1 MDRVDSYKTIKNK
14 SDVEIKIKGS
24 RFIGRARPCRRE
36 KEAEDRLT
44 FIRKK
49 YYDATHNCFAF
60 RMGLGKY
67 QTFRYSDDGEPS
79 GTAGKPIFDQIEGHE
94 LTNTLVIVTRYFG
107 GTKLGT
113 GGLARAYSEAAGVAL
128 EAAEIIEKFITGTLV
143 MTVEFPDYNQVERII
158 HQMGG
163 NIVGADFKD
172 KVSLK
177 VEIRRSMLQKLKQ
190 TLINTTAGRIIIA

>member
-1 MDRVDSYKTIKNK
+1 MDRPDSYKTIKNK
-14 SDVEIKIKGS
+14 SDIEIKIKGS
-24 RFIGRARPCRRE
+24 KFIGRARPCLRE

-60 RMGLGKY
+60 RLGLDKY

-79 GTAGKPIFDQIEGHE
+79 GTAGKPIFDQIEGHD
-94 LTNTLVIVTRYFG
+94 LTNTLVVVTRYFG

-113 GGLARAYSEAAGVAL
+113 GGLARAYSEAAGAAL
-128 EAAEIIEKFITGTLV
+128 EAAEIIERFITRSLI

-158 HQMGG
+158 HQLGG
-163 NIVGADFKD
+163 NIVGADFKE
-172 KVSLK
+172 KVGLK
-177 VEIRRSMLQKLKQ
+177 VEIRLSLVQKLKES
-190 TLINTTAGRIIIA
+190 LINATAGRIIIA

>member
-1 MDRVDSYKTIKNK
+1 MDHPDSYKSIKNK

-24 RFIGRARPCRRE
+24 KFIGRARPCLRE

-60 RMGLGKY
+60 RLGLGKY

-79 GTAGKPIFDQIEGHE
+79 GTAGKPIFDQIEGHD

-113 GGLARAYSEAAGVAL
+113 GGLARAYSEAAGAAL
-128 EAAEIIEKFITGTLV
+128 EAAEIIEKFITRNMI
-143 MTVEFPDYNQVERII
+143 MTVAFPDYNQVERII
-158 HQMGG
+158 RQLGG
-163 NIVGADFKD
+163 HIIGADFKE
-172 KVSLK
+172 KVALK
-177 VEIRRSMLQKLKQ
+177 VEIRLSLVQKLKES
-190 TLINTTAGRIIIA
+190 LINATAGRIIIA

>member
-1 MDRVDSYKTIKNK
+1 MDRPDSYKTIKNK

-24 RFIGRARPCRRE
+24 KFIGRARPCLRE

-60 RMGLGKY
+60 RLGLGKY

-79 GTAGKPIFDQIEGHE
+79 GTAGKPIFDQIEGHD

-113 GGLARAYSEAAGVAL
+113 GGLARAYSEAAGAAL
-128 EAAEIIEKFITGTLV
+128 EAAEIIEKFITRSLI
-143 MTVEFPDYNQVERII
+143 MTVEFPDYNQVERVI
-158 HQMGG
+158 HQLGG
-163 NIVGADFKD
+163 NIVGADFKE
-172 KVSLK
+172 KVGLK
-177 VEIRRSMLQKLKQ
+177 VEIRLSLVERLKES
-190 TLINTTAGRIIIA
+190 LINATAGRIIIG